1 MEYKN
6 YKHDTYTL
14 YTIKTDKF
22 KTCHLEII
30 FKNKIKKEEIT
41 LLNLLGTYLAYTSQE
56 YPKRRDVIEALEDLY
71 DSNFYETNTRV
82 GQNIFATFVMDF
94 LDPVY
99 CQKNFLDDVL
109 AFPFAFI
116 FNPNFRN
123 TVPDKKIFEVIV
135 NMIKSSILSSKDSPT
150 NYAFK
155 QAFKTLGND
164 NPAGFD
170 MNGDLEILKNIT
182 PEDLYSYYQRFLK
195 EFSCD
200 IYIIGNLDMEYVDMK
215 IAENYKNNY
224 IAPSI
229 TDYYLNYP
237 LNKKIVD
244 KCEMGP
250 YEQSSFIMLYKTDML
265 SEKEKNYV
273 IHYFN
278 SIFGSGSLN
287 NKLNQYLREDNGL
300 CYSTYSAYQ
309 KIDNLFIVYAG
320 IDAEN
325 KEACVKLVKKALK
338 EMQQGKFADEEITF
352 AKENLKNQIKLSL
365 DTETSILDNYVFHNL
380 INSPLLNERIK
391 EINNVTKDEIVN
403 LSKKIKLNSIYLLG
417 GTNVKE
423 NKN

>member
-71 DSNFYETNTRV
+71 DANFYETNTRV

-99 CQKNFLDDVL
+99 CQKSFLDDVL

-195 EFSCD
+195 EFNCD

-224 IAPSI
+224 VAPSI